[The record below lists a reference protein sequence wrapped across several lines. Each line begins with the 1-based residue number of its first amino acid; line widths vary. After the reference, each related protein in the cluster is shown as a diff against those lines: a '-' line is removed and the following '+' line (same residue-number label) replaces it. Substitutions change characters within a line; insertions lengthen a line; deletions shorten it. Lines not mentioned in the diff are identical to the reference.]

1 MVTSEVV
8 FIDDVDVGASDDGY
22 VSTTMSLPLNWSVG
36 TVTIAPVLLKTHI
49 ASLARLLV
57 SFTLWPSFVPSV
69 SNWLLCM
76 HRFPPHSLHQRLSTP
91 CSSLLLRVVQSV
103 GGEVDLIDKVKLD
116 LRGSNLGVI

>member
-57 SFTLWPSFVPSV
+57 SFTLWPVIVLGV
-69 SNWLLCM
+69 SDWFLCM
-76 HRFPPHSLHQRLSTP
+76 PRFPPHSVRQQLSTQP
-91 CSSLLLRVVQSV
+91 
-103 GGEVDLIDKVKLD
+103 
-116 LRGSNLGVI
+116 